1 MPHIKF
7 QLLTTTQE
15 LEKYQELTAERVG
28 VELPMS
34 YLSKARVLG
43 LKGEGPRAICG
54 GFTIAS
60 EGPLRCLSQIPEQVQ
75 EENPILNRFKDQFF
89 EINGMWLNR
98 TLAPENSR
106 LQLYLHCMREASR
119 QTLRGKSKYVY
130 AYCAENKKLR
140 EFYRNF
146 NSLEIYEGPVKLL
159 PGMKEA
165 GLERVEMG
173 CMKKLPLTILRN
185 PLFLAKRAKFV
196 PTSPL
201 VESVKKL
208 SKIKEGWL

>member
-1 MPHIKF
+1 MSDIKF
-7 QLLTTTQE
+7 QLLTTTKE
-15 LEKYQELTAERVG
+15 LEKYQMLTAEKVG

-43 LKGEGPRAICG
+43 LKAKDSNVICG

-60 EGPLRCLSQIPEQVQ
+60 EGPLRCLSQIPGQAYEKS
-75 EENPILNRFKDQFF
+75 PILKRFKNQFF

-98 TLAPENSR
+98 ALAPENSR

-119 QTLRGKSKYVY
+119 QTLQGKSKYVY
-130 AYCAENKKLR
+130 AYCAENQKLR
-140 EFYRNF
+140 AFYENF
-146 NSLEIYEGPVKLL
+146 NSVEIYEGPVELL

-165 GLERVEMG
+165 GRERVEMG

-185 PLFLAKRAKFV
+185 PLFLLKRAKLV
-196 PTSPL
+196 PQRPL
-201 VESVKKL
+201 VASVKRI